1 MAINNLKV
9 RELHFDVS
17 TGLKTV
23 LGSELITDDEVA
35 IFELVKNSFDAEATQ
50 VDLFFGKE
58 RIVIADNG
66 VGMSFDDIENKWL
79 FVAYSSKRL
88 SNRTGDF
95 RDGIAERRHYAGSKG
110 IGRFS
115 SDRLGRSITLQT
127 RTQSDHPLEVH
138 SVAVDWSL
146 FDVDHHKRFDSV
158 GVTYTI
164 QPDGFVVPDIIG
176 PLSNGTVI
184 TIENLLCN
192 WDRDKI
198 LKLKSG
204 LAKLINPFGAESDGF
219 RIVIHAPE
227 QEQADNSE
235 IQQAQAKGEELSP
248 NKLVNGAVGNFIF
261 STLREKTTYIEIQI
275 NPSQN
280 TIESI
285 LVDRG
290 ELIYRVREPNI
301 YPLLQDSGFRC
312 ELFYLN
318 QSAKMT
324 FARRM
329 GVPSVQFG
337 SVFLFRNDF
346 RIFPIGEDGDDWYKI
361 DRRKQQGYARFLGT
375 RDVIGRIDVSGTD
388 EHFQEASSRNTGL
401 IETPAV
407 KELQQCFM
415 DHCLKRLER
424 YVVPV
429 TFVDAEDKLTSD
441 VSRLLT
447 DPGRARVATAI
458 AKLVDNSNIELLE
471 YSKRLV
477 GILNERSSQF
487 EASLASLRAIAEKT
501 KDEALFHN
509 IEEAE
514 KRFEEL
520 RRSEEAAKRQ
530 ADEERIAKEAA
541 RRLVEE
547 ERRAKE
553 EAQERARLAENT
565 AVKFQAQFEE
575 ERSRTLFLS
584 SITSLDTDTI
594 LNLHHQVTIYAV
606 DIQQQIKN
614 FIVNNSAKET
624 IPTQDAINALEQISL
639 LNKKVMG
646 ITRFATKANFRL
658 QSGMI
663 EADLGE
669 YIVQYINDVAKQF
682 NLGPLAIYVET
693 DGKGFIQ
700 KFKPIDVSIVI
711 DNLIANAK
719 KRQTKATSIK
729 FQIMHPSKHTIHI
742 TIIDNGKGFDEKI
755 EDLNR
760 VFEKGFTTTD
770 GSGLGLYH
778 VRHVLGEMN
787 GTIEASNR
795 QDQNGAVFLI
805 RISK

>member
-1 MAINNLKV
+1 MAINNSEA

-50 VDLFFGKE
+50 VDLFFGKD

-88 SNRTGDF
+88 SNRAGDF

-127 RTQSDHPLEVH
+127 RTQSDHPNWVH

-146 FDVDHHKRFDSV
+146 FDVDHRKRFDSV

-164 QPDGFVVPDIIG
+164 QPDGFVVPDILG

-184 TIENLLCN
+184 AIENLWRD
-192 WDRDKI
+192 WDREKI

-219 RIVIHAPE
+219 RIVIHAPDQ
-227 QEQADNSE
+227 QEADKLVR
-235 IQQAQAKGEELSP
+235 QVAQSKGDELSP
-248 NKLVNGAVGNFIF
+248 NALVNGEVGNFIF
-261 STLREKTTYIEIQI
+261 STLREKTTYIEVQI
-275 NPSQN
+275 DPKEN
-280 TIESI
+280 TIESVLI
-285 LVDRG
+285 DRG
-290 ELIYRVREPNI
+290 ELIYRIKEPNI

-312 ELFYLN
+312 ELFFLN

-329 GVPSVQFG
+329 GVPSIQFG
-337 SVFLFRNDF
+337 SVFLFRNGF
-346 RIFPIGEDGDDWYKI
+346 RVFPIGEDGNDWYEM
-361 DRRKQQGYARFLGT
+361 DRRKAQGYARFLGS
-375 RDVIGRIDVSGTD
+375 RDVIGRVDVSGAD
-388 EHFQEASSRNTGL
+388 QNFQEASSRDTGL
-401 IETPAV
+401 IETTAV
-407 KELQQCFM
+407 GQLRKCFM
-415 DHCLKRLER
+415 DHCLKRMER

-501 KDEALFHN
+501 KDETLFQN

-530 ADEERIAKEAA
+530 ADEERAAKEVAIFQA
-541 RRLVEE
+541 EA
-547 ERRAKE
+547 ERKAKE
-553 EAQERARLAENT
+553 EAQERARLAEKT
-565 AVKFQAQFEE
+565 AVKFQEQFEE
-575 ERSRTLFLS
+575 ERSRALFLS

-606 DIQQQIKN
+606 GIQQQIEN
-614 FIVNNSAKET
+614 FFVNVSGKESIST
-624 IPTQDAINALEQISL
+624 HDAINVFERISL
-639 LNKKVMG
+639 LNQKVMG

-658 QSGMI
+658 QSEMI

-682 NLGPLAIYVET
+682 NLGSFSINVES
-693 DGKGFIQ
+693 DEKGFIQ

-711 DNLIANAK
+711 DNMIANTK
-719 KRQTKATSIK
+719 KRNTRATNISFKI
-729 FQIMHPSKHTIHI
+729 IHPSKNTIHI
-742 TIIDNGKGFDEKI
+742 LVADNGKGFDEKI

-787 GTIEASNR
+787 GTIEASR
-795 QDQNGAVFLI
+795 QQGRNGAFFLI

>member
-1 MAINNLKV
+1 MNDLQT
-9 RELHFDVS
+9 RSLHFDVS

-50 VDLFFGKE
+50 VDLYFGND

-66 VGMSFDDIENKWL
+66 TGMSFEDIENKWL

-88 SNRTGDF
+88 SKRTGDF
-95 RDGIAERRHYAGSKG
+95 RDGIAERRNYAGSKG

-115 SDRLGRSITLQT
+115 SDRLGRIVTLQT
-127 RTQSDHPLEVH
+127 CTKSEHPKRVH
-138 SVAVDWSL
+138 SVVVDWSL
-146 FDVDHHKRFDSV
+146 FDVDHHNRFDSV
-158 GVTYTI
+158 GVSYSI
-164 QPDGFVVPDIIG
+164 QSDGFVVPNIIG
-176 PLSNGTVI
+176 SSTNGTVI
-184 TIENLLCN
+184 TIESLWQN
-192 WDRDKI
+192 WERDKI

-219 RIVIHAPE
+219 RIVIHAPHE
-227 QEQADNSE
+227 EVADDLEKRQAES
-235 IQQAQAKGEELSP
+235 KKEELAP
-248 NKLVNGAVGNFIF
+248 NALVNGEVGNFIF
-261 STLREKTTYIEIQI
+261 STLREKTTYIEINI
-275 NPSQN
+275 DSTNN
-280 TIESI
+280 TIESV

-290 ELIYRVREPNI
+290 ELIYRIREPNI
-301 YPLLQDSGFRC
+301 YPLLHDSGFRC
-312 ELFYLN
+312 ELFFLN
-318 QSAKMT
+318 QSAKST
-324 FARRM
+324 FTRRM

-337 SVFLFRNDF
+337 SVFLFRNGF
-346 RIFPIGEDGDDWYKI
+346 RVFPIGEDGNDWYGM
-361 DRRKQQGYARFLGT
+361 DRRKAQGYARFLGS
-375 RDVIGRIDVSGTD
+375 RDVIGRIDVEGSD
-388 EHFQEASSRNTGL
+388 EHFQEASSRNAGL
-401 IETPAV
+401 IETPGV
-407 KELQQCFM
+407 KALQQCFI

-429 TFVDAEDKLTSD
+429 TFVDVEDKNTSD

-447 DPGRARVATAI
+447 DPGRARVANSI

-501 KDEALFHN
+501 KDEVLFHN

-530 ADEERIAKEAA
+530 ADEERAAKEAA
-541 RRLVEE
+541 RLQAEVE
-547 ERRAKE
+547 RKAKE
-553 EAQERARLAENT
+553 EAQERAKLAEKT
-565 AVKFQAQFEE
+565 AVKFQEQLEE
-575 ERSRTLFLS
+575 EKSRTLFLS
-584 SITSLDTDTI
+584 SIASLDTDTI

-606 DIQQQIKN
+606 DIQQQIEN
-614 FIVNNSAKET
+614 FFVKVSGKES
-624 IPTQDAINALEQISL
+624 ISTQDAINALERISL
-639 LNKKVMG
+639 LNQKVMG

-658 QSGMI
+658 QSEMI

-669 YIVQYINDVAKQF
+669 YIVQYISDVAKQF
-682 NLGPLAIYVET
+682 NLTPLSINVES
-693 DGKGFIQ
+693 DGKGFMQ
-700 KFKPIDVSIVI
+700 KFKPIDVSVVI
-711 DNLIANAK
+711 DNLISNSK
-719 KRQTKATSIK
+719 KPSLRARSIN
-729 FQIMHPSKHTIHI
+729 FQITHPGKNTIHI
-742 TIIDNGKGFDEKI
+742 LVADNGKGFDGKI

-760 VFEKGFTTTD
+760 IFEKGFTTTD

-787 GTIEASNR
+787 GTIEASRR
-795 QDQNGAVFLI
+795 QDQSGAVFLI

>member
-1 MAINNLKV
+1 MAINNSEA

-50 VDLFFGKE
+50 VDLFFGRD

-88 SNRTGDF
+88 SNRTSDF

-115 SDRLGRSITLQT
+115 SDRLGQSITLQT
-127 RTQSDHPLEVH
+127 RTQSDHPKEVH

-164 QPDGFVVPDIIG
+164 QPDGFDLPDIIG
-176 PLSNGTVI
+176 SLSNGTVI

-235 IQQAQAKGEELSP
+235 KQQAQAKGEELSP
-248 NKLVNGAVGNFIF
+248 NALVNGAVGNFIF

-275 NPSQN
+275 DPSQN

-290 ELIYRVREPNI
+290 ELIYRIREPNS
-301 YPLLQDSGFRC
+301 YPLLQNSGFRC
-312 ELFYLN
+312 ELFFLN

-346 RIFPIGEDGDDWYKI
+346 RIFPIGEEGDDWYKM

-375 RDVIGRIDVSGTD
+375 RDVIGRIDVAGTD

-458 AKLVDNSNIELLE
+458 AKLVDNSNIELIE

-501 KDEALFHN
+501 KDETLFQN

-530 ADEERIAKEAA
+530 ADEERAAKEAA
-541 RRLVEE
+541 RLQADA
-547 ERRAKE
+547 ERKAKE
-553 EAQERARLAENT
+553 EAQERARLAERS
-565 AVKFQAQFEE
+565 AVKFQEQLEE
-575 ERSRTLFLS
+575 EKSRTLFLS
-584 SITSLDTDTI
+584 SITRT
-594 LNLHHQVTIYAV
+594 YAL
-606 DIQQQIKN
+606 
-614 FIVNNSAKET
+614 T
-624 IPTQDAINALEQISL
+624 
-639 LNKKVMG
+639 
-646 ITRFATKANFRL
+646 
-658 QSGMI
+658 
-663 EADLGE
+663 EA
-669 YIVQYINDVAKQF
+669 
-682 NLGPLAIYVET
+682 
-693 DGKGFIQ
+693 
-700 KFKPIDVSIVI
+700 
-711 DNLIANAK
+711 
-719 KRQTKATSIK
+719 
-729 FQIMHPSKHTIHI
+729 
-742 TIIDNGKGFDEKI
+742 
-755 EDLNR
+755 
-760 VFEKGFTTTD
+760 
-770 GSGLGLYH
+770 
-778 VRHVLGEMN
+778 
-787 GTIEASNR
+787 
-795 QDQNGAVFLI
+795 
-805 RISK
+805 

>member
-1 MAINNLKV
+1 MATNHLEARK
-9 RELHFDVS
+9 LHFDVS

-50 VDLFFGKE
+50 VDLYFGRN

-66 VGMSFDDIENKWL
+66 IGMSFDDIENKWL

-88 SNRTGDF
+88 SNRSGDF
-95 RDGIAERRHYAGSKG
+95 RDGIAERRNYAGSKG

-115 SDRLGRSITLQT
+115 SDRLGRIVKLQT
-127 RTQSDHPLEVH
+127 RTKSEHPKWVH
-138 SVAVDWSL
+138 SVDVDWSL

-158 GVTYTI
+158 GVTYAI

-176 PLSNGTVI
+176 PLNNGTVI
-184 TIENLLCN
+184 TIENLWRD
-192 WDRDKI
+192 WDREKI

-227 QEQADNSE
+227 QEHADNLE
-235 IQQAQAKGEELSP
+235 KQQAQAKGEELSP
-248 NKLVNGAVGNFIF
+248 NALVNGAVGNFIF

-275 NPSQN
+275 DPSQN

-290 ELIYRVREPNI
+290 ELIYRIREPNI
-301 YPLLQDSGFRC
+301 YPLLQDSEFRC
-312 ELFYLN
+312 ELFFLN

-346 RIFPIGEDGDDWYKI
+346 RIFPIGEEGDDWYKM

-375 RDVIGRIDVSGTD
+375 RDVIGRIDVAGSD

-501 KDEALFHN
+501 KDETLFQN

-541 RRLVEE
+541 RRLAEE

-565 AVKFQAQFEE
+565 AVKFQEKFEE
-575 ERSRTLFLS
+575 ERSRALFLS

-606 DIQQQIKN
+606 DIQQQIEN
-614 FIVNNSAKET
+614 FFVKVSGKES
-624 IPTQDAINALEQISL
+624 ISTQDAINAFERISL
-639 LNKKVMG
+639 LNQKVMG

-658 QSGMI
+658 QSEMI

-682 NLGPLAIYVET
+682 NLGPITINVEM
-693 DGKGFIQ
+693 DSKGFIQ

-719 KRQTKATSIK
+719 KRQMRATNIT
-729 FQIMHPSKHTIHI
+729 FRIIHPSKNSIHI
-742 TIIDNGKGFDEKI
+742 SIADDGRGFDEKI
-755 EDLNR
+755 DDLNR
-760 VFEKGFTTTD
+760 IFDKGFTTTD

-787 GTIEASNR
+787 GTIEAIR
-795 QDQNGAVFLI
+795 QQDRNGASFLI

>member
-1 MAINNLKV
+1 MTTNILETRK
-9 RELHFDVS
+9 LHFDVS

-50 VDLFFGKE
+50 VDLFFGKD

-115 SDRLGRSITLQT
+115 SDRLGRSISLQT
-127 RTQSDHPLEVH
+127 RTQSDHPKEVH

-164 QPDGFVVPDIIG
+164 QPDGFVIPDIIG

-198 LKLKSG
+198 LNLKSG

-235 IQQAQAKGEELSP
+235 KQQILAKGEELSP
-248 NKLVNGAVGNFIF
+248 NALVNGAVGNFIF

-275 NPSQN
+275 DSSQN
-280 TIESI
+280 TIETI

-290 ELIYRVREPNI
+290 ELIYKVREPNS

-329 GVPSVQFG
+329 GVASVKFG
-337 SVFLFRNDF
+337 SVFLFRNGF
-346 RIFPIGEDGDDWYKI
+346 RIFPIGEEGDDWYKM
-361 DRRKQQGYARFLGT
+361 DRRKQQGYKRFLGT
-375 RDVIGRIDVSGTD
+375 RDVIGRIDVAGSD

-501 KDEALFHN
+501 KDEVLFQN

-530 ADEERIAKEAA
+530 ADEERAAKEVA
-541 RRLVEE
+541 RFQAEA
-547 ERRAKE
+547 ERKAKE
-553 EAQERARLAENT
+553 EAQERARLAEKT
-565 AVKFQAQFEE
+565 AVKFQEQFEE
-575 ERSRTLFLS
+575 ERSRALFLS

-606 DIQQQIKN
+606 GIQQQIEN
-614 FIVNNSAKET
+614 FFVNVSGKES
-624 IPTQDAINALEQISL
+624 ISTQEAINVFERISL
-639 LNKKVMG
+639 LNQKVMG

-658 QSGMI
+658 QSEMI

-682 NLGPLAIYVET
+682 NLGSFAINVES
-693 DGKGFIQ
+693 DEKGFIQ

-711 DNLIANAK
+711 DNMIANSK
-719 KRQTKATSIK
+719 KRNTRATNISFKI
-729 FQIMHPSKHTIHI
+729 IHPSKNTIHI
-742 TIIDNGKGFDEKI
+742 LVADNGKGFDEKI

-787 GTIEASNR
+787 GTIDASR
-795 QDQNGAVFLI
+795 QQDRNGAFFLI